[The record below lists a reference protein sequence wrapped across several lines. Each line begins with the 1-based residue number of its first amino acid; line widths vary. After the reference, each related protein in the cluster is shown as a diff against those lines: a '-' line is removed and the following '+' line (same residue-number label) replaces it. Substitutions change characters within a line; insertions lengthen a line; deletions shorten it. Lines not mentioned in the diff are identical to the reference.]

1 MNDEY
6 LWDKS
11 GEPDPEIRKLEE
23 ILGTL
28 RYQPK
33 PFEIPPEVL
42 MRRRRSYVPLFAI
55 AASLLLAL
63 LAGGIWLRTRSSQAP
78 VKNESAHATAPT
90 ATPSVTT
97 IKTGV
102 ETPELVAKGDEK
114 PIRIKQRRP
123 RSRSVPAMS
132 AQDRQEA
139 LAAKA
144 QLMLALRL
152 ASEKLN
158 EIQRKTLTPMPS
170 NQIKNQH
177 KVG

>member
-1 MNDEY
+1 MNEEY

-11 GEPDPEIRKLEE
+11 GEPDPEIQRLEE

-33 PFEIPPEVL
+33 TFDVPPEIL
-42 MRRRRSYVPLFAI
+42 MRPRRSYVPLFAI

-63 LAGGIWLRTRSSQAP
+63 LAGGIWLRTRTSQVP
-78 VKNESAHATAPT
+78 VDHSARETPAVVP
-90 ATPSVTT
+90 TPSVPLF
-97 IKTGV
+97 KPDV
-102 ETPELVAKGDEK
+102 DAPPVVAKAEEK
-114 PIRIKQRRP
+114 PIRVKQQRP

-152 ASEKLN
+152 ASEKLS
-158 EIQRKTLTPMPS
+158 EVQRKTTPVPS
-170 NQIKNQH
+170 SPIKNQH